1 MRPRGT
7 FARVQPFGERKPEI
21 AYPCPWSYRILGS
34 DETRMRE
41 AVRAI
46 VGAAQY
52 DLKLSNES
60 RGGKYRSLELELVVA
75 DETQRLSIFEALRVH
90 ADVRFVF

>member
-1 MRPRGT
+1 M
-7 FARVQPFGERKPEI
+7 QPFDGRKPDI
-21 AYPCPWSYRILGS
+21 TYPCPWSYRILGS
-34 DETRMRE
+34 DESRMRD

-46 VGAAQY
+46 VGTAQY

-60 RGGKYRSLELELVVA
+60 RGGKYRSLELEIVVA
-75 DETQRLSIFEALRVH
+75 DEVQRLSIFEALRVH